1 MAVSTS
7 PRYVWEPAHR
17 YFRWSVGRG
26 LDLTIE
32 GREHVPT
39 TGPVLLAARHFHH
52 YWDGAIFSATFEQPI
67 HIVVGLDWSRGIGRR
82 LMERLCR
89 AARFPII
96 LRTDDPAAASGHAGQ
111 VTPTDARRYLRTA
124 VDETGALLQSG
135 ALVIVFP
142 EGYPTIDPHGSR
154 KPDRDAFLPF
164 RPGFVQLV
172 EHAQRAGLPP
182 VPIVPV
188 GMEYKALD
196 PKERRWRVV
205 MRFGEPVFANDRSER
220 DALVAEIEARVRAL
234 SGYPRS

>member
-1 MAVSTS
+1 MRTTTA
-7 PRYVWEPAHR
+7 PRYIWEPAHR
-17 YFRWSVGRG
+17 YFKWSIRRG

-32 GREHVPT
+32 GREHVPAI
-39 TGPVLLAARHFHH
+39 GPVMLASRHFHH
-52 YWDGAIFSATFEQPI
+52 YWDGAIFSATFNHPI

-96 LRTDDPAAASGHAGQ
+96 LRTGDPSGQGEHIS
-111 VTPTDARRYLRTA
+111 PTEARRYLRTA
-124 VDETGALLQSG
+124 VDETAALLRSE

-164 RPGFVQLV
+164 QHGFVQLV
-172 EHAQRAGLPP
+172 ERAQRAGSPP
-182 VPIVPV
+182 VPIIPV
-188 GMEYKALD
+188 GLSYEALD

-205 MRFGEPVFANDRSER
+205 VRYGEPVFAAERSDR
-220 DALVAEIEARVRAL
+220 DGIVAEIEARVREL
-234 SGYPRS
+234 SGYPRR